1 MIVENRKKLIPVTD
15 TIKLCGRL
23 GLSLRGHRDD
33 SIYHPVVGCYS
44 AGGIGNFVEL
54 LNYRVWR
61 VGWYQLGD
69 HLIKHKNNASYISKS
84 TQNDLTKCSNKEHM
98 SLVLRYVDKKNNIRE
113 GSIYPLWWRK
123 NCQVQIF

>member
-1 MIVENRKKLIPVTD
+1 MIVENRKKLIPVID

-33 SIYHPVVGCYS
+33 SIYHPDVGCYS

-61 VGWYQLGD
+61 GDTNLGD
-69 HLIKHKNNASYISKS
+69 HLVKHKNNASYISKS
-84 TQNDLTKCSNKEHM
+84 TQNDLTKCSNKEQM

-113 GSIYPLWWRK
+113 GSIYPL
-123 NCQVQIF
+123 

>member
-1 MIVENRKKLIPVTD
+1 MDV
-15 TIKLCGRL
+15 CL

-33 SIYHPVVGCYS
+33 SIYHPDVGCYS

-61 VGWYQLGD
+61 GDTNLGD

-84 TQNDLTKCSNKEHM
+84 TQNDLTKCCGDNIISGVKQRKYFSILAEAADCSNKEQM
-98 SLVLRYVDKKNNIRE
+98 PLVLRYVDKKNNIRE
-113 GSIYPLWWRK
+113 GSIYPL
-123 NCQVQIF
+123 

>member
-1 MIVENRKKLIPVTD
+1 MIVENRKKLIPVID

-33 SIYHPVVGCYS
+33 SIYHPDVGCYS

-61 VGWYQLGD
+61 
-69 HLIKHKNNASYISKS
+69 ASYISRS
-84 TQNDLTKCSNKEHM
+84 TQNDLTKCSNKEQM

-113 GSIYPLWWRK
+113 GSIHCDEGRIVRFRSFNFFGLYIN
-123 NCQVQIF
+123 NCRG